1 MRLLLQD
8 LRDAGYVVDHI
19 PADRQ
24 EFIDELIA
32 GATNDRDYMSEKQID
47 NGDAKLL
54 VSAYRDYY
62 KTLPEKVQQRLAK
75 DWGEAP
81 GEVFFYDDFLLVPG
95 TLNGNIFITMQP
107 PRGFGEDPDKIY
119 HSPDCAPTHHYLGF
133 YHWLRDIWGADAM
146 MHIGTH
152 GSLEWLPGKGVA
164 MGDEC
169 YPDICTGDLP
179 NVYPY
184 WVVDTGEGIQ
194 AKRRSAACLISY
206 LSAPLSISGVYD
218 ELAEL
223 EKALEEYV
231 HFKADKEADLS
242 EPMAQIRE
250 KAAAADLTDE
260 VREED
265 AADFD
270 DYVGHLHT
278 YLTDLKNM
286 QMTTGLHIMGNPPQG
301 EKLTEYL
308 YALVRLENPDMPSL
322 PKTLAQAY
330 GYDYYELIDNS
341 SKLLPDGILSYG
353 MLLDKINGQCLEII
367 RLLQNNNFVVDEAKL
382 RALECV
388 QCWDEAVQQD
398 IIKIAGF
405 ICDKL
410 YPSLAH
416 TTWERSNCIRALQS
430 EYIER
435 VPVVR
440 LQAAAPKFCQPDAI
454 FTALTRSCCLHL

>member
-47 NGDAKLL
+47 NADAKLL

-95 TLNGNIFITMQP
+95 TMNGNIFITMQP

-184 WVVDTGEGIQ
+184 WVFDTGEGIQ

-231 HFKADKEADLS
+231 HFKADKDADLS

-353 MLLDKINGQCLEII
+353 MLLDKINGPMLG
-367 RLLQNNNFVVDEAKL
+367 D
-382 RALECV
+382 
-388 QCWDEAVQQD
+388 
-398 IIKIAGF
+398 
-405 ICDKL
+405 
-410 YPSLAH
+410 YPS
-416 TTWERSNCIRALQS
+416 
-430 EYIER
+430 
-435 VPVVR
+435 
-440 LQAAAPKFCQPDAI
+440 AAK
-454 FTALTRSCCLHL
+454 